1 MSFMHLNVDC
11 FLLLKANAN
20 GIVFKKPKP
29 DYSEFPILIK
39 KKKKTA
45 RMYKMAKIV
54 FPSDFPVILM
64 PVSNLVYYGI

>member
-39 KKKKTA
+39 KKKKKPQECIKWQ
-45 RMYKMAKIV
+45 R
-54 FPSDFPVILM
+54 
-64 PVSNLVYYGI
+64 

>member
-20 GIVFKKPKP
+20 GMVFKKTKP
-29 DYSEFPILIK
+29 EYSEFLILIL
-39 KKKKTA
+39 KKTA

-54 FPSDFPVILM
+54 SPSDFLVILM
-64 PVSNLVYYGI
+64 PVSNLVYFGI